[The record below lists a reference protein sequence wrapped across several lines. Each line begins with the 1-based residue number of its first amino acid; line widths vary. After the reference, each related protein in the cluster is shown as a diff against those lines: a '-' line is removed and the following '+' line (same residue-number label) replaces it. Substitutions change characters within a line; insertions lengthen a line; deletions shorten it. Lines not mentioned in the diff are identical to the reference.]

1 MQVRCMLCGRLFEPD
16 VCDICES
23 EDDDLF
29 TPPEK
34 KKKPSA
40 VCPMCQAKLKHEADK
55 TQKPQKPM

>member
-16 VCDICES
+16 CTDFGDTE
-23 EDDDLF
+23 EDDLF

-40 VCPMCQAKLKHEADK
+40 VCQICQAKLQHEADK